1 MKTFLYVAY
10 SLSHAARLM
19 ILDTSSSVGYWTTPR
34 YANSW
39 IAISQT
45 GHLVD
50 WSACSLNKSRT
61 RQLAN
66 PPVVAVLVVITLICS
81 GTACFCSKFKLV
93 ICYCYVILCPYYDA
107 VKTKTTITTSG
118 GIHEL
123 TSPRVDQS
131 ARCPVHELSSP

>member
-19 ILDTSSSVGYWTTPR
+19 ILDTSSSVGYLTTRR

-50 WSACSLNKSRT
+50 WSACGLNKSWT

-66 PPVVAVLVVITLICS
+66 PPAVAVLVVITLICT
-81 GTACFCSKFKLV
+81 GMACFCSKFKLV
-93 ICYCYVILCPYYDA
+93 ICYVILCPYYDA
-107 VKTKTTITTSG
+107 IKTKTTSATSG
-118 GIHEL
+118 SIHGL
-123 TSPRVDQS
+123 TSPRLDQS